1 MAIDAGENFAVSA
14 LVSVVLL
21 DGVLLERL
29 AARVAREEH
38 HDDFSRF
45 HDTSAET
52 ESDSPIR
59 IYSRFFRDLGLILIY
74 FLRICQKIH

>member
-45 HDTSAET
+45 HETFTS
-52 ESDSPIR
+52 SRVI
-59 IYSRFFRDLGLILIY
+59 IYITCALHERSCFIGEV
-74 FLRICQKIH
+74 Q

>member
-45 HDTSAET
+45 HDKFTS
-52 ESDSPIR
+52 SRVI
-59 IYSRFFRDLGLILIY
+59 IYMCRSAAV
-74 FLRICQKIH
+74 